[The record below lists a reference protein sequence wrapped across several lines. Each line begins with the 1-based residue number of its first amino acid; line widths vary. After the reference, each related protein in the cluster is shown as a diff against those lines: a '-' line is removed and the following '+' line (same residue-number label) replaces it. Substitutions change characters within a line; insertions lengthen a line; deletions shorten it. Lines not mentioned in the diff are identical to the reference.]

1 MGDNKKLEEMTEKEI
16 LRKQFE
22 LLAEASKSDYD
33 NLPSLTQAMIVIYD
47 RLAMQFNNIPCE
59 KSIKPGDIGKKARR
73 INEQLSE
80 GKMSVNQARK
90 EYGLKPIEGGDIIA
104 KIQPDSNNEPIE
116 IKGPKRDWF
125 NLYES
130 GIEIQNENIVKNVI
144 NLLLESGL
152 NYLEMNRVLRDA
164 DGALRH
170 KTFSTVLG
178 QSNKP
183 NYIPYGHS
191 ESDFTKL

>member
-1 MGDNKKLEEMTEKEI
+1 MAKVNVVIPGIEKVD
-16 LRKQFE
+16 E
-22 LLAEASKSDYD
+22 LLKRHYELLKELEDNILQICAE
-33 NLPSLTQAMIVIYD
+33 
-47 RLAMQFNNIPCE
+47 RLELEVKLNQPILVE
-59 KSIKPGDIGKKARR
+59 EDKEKKAER
-73 INEQLSE
+73 ISEQLSE
-80 GKMSVNQARK
+80 CKMSINQARK

-116 IKGPKRDWF
+116 IKGPKREWF

-130 GIEIQNENIVKNVI
+130 GIEIKNENTVKNVI

>member
-1 MGDNKKLEEMTEKEI
+1 MANVRVKVEVKGIEEVSNLIEKHYDLLKKLEESLNQIYAARLELEVKLNQPILVEEDKE
-16 LRKQFE
+16 
-22 LLAEASKSDYD
+22 
-33 NLPSLTQAMIVIYD
+33 
-47 RLAMQFNNIPCE
+47 
-59 KSIKPGDIGKKARR
+59 KKAER
-73 INEQLSE
+73 ISEQLSE
-80 GKMSVNQARK
+80 GKMSINQARK

-116 IKGPKRDWF
+116 IKGPKREWF

-130 GIEIQNENIVKNVI
+130 GIEIENENTVKNVI
-144 NLLLESGL
+144 KLMLESGL